1 MTKYHYKKYPQTIK
15 IFSDKEKNK
24 MIASGSWCARDET
37 CKQKIMAFN
46 EQERENDI
54 GFVLEKMIVIDLDKH
69 NDEQNGVKMF
79 NEWIRKQ
86 SQEKQDEIYDD
97 IFETLQVVTPN
108 EGLHIHFSLSDEQV
122 EKVSS
127 TKNIMNGVEILT
139 GINQFTPAPNTKR
152 KDGIY
157 ELKKG
162 SSEYIKDAPNWLI
175 DLYLSSSEKEKR
187 NFSYDS
193 GISTSDVEVR
203 NTMNTII
210 TDMFNGYGEGERHTR
225 LVEQCGRIIYN
236 VKRKR
241 LTETNGKLLLYHT
254 AVNCTPPYDD
264 EKEIAR
270 MWNSLIKKE

>member
-1 MTKYHYKKYPQTIK
+1 
-15 IFSDKEKNK
+15 
-24 MIASGSWCARDET
+24 MIASGSWSARDET
-37 CKQKIMAFN
+37 CKQQIIAFN
-46 EQERENDI
+46 EQNRENDI

-69 NDEQNGVKMF
+69 HDEQNGVKVF

-86 SQEKQDEIYDD
+86 SQKKQDEIYDD

-108 EGLHIHFSLSDEQV
+108 EGLHIHFSLSDEQI
-122 EKVSS
+122 EKVTS

-152 KDGIY
+152 KDGMY
-157 ELKKG
+157 QLKKG

-175 DLYLSSSEKEKR
+175 DLYLSNNEKEKR
-187 NFSYDS
+187 KFSYESDLN
-193 GISTSDVEVR
+193 ISDKAVR

-210 TDMFNGYGEGERHTR
+210 TEMFNGYDEGERHTR

-236 VKRKR
+236 VKRRR
-241 LTETNGKLLLYHT
+241 LTDANGKLLLYHT
-254 AVNCTPPYDD
+254 AMNCSPPYND

-270 MWNSLIKKE
+270 IWHSLMKKD

>member
-15 IFSDKEKNK
+15 IFGDKEKNK
-24 MIASGSWCARDET
+24 MIASGSWCARDKT

-122 EKVSS
+122 EKVTS

-152 KDGIY
+152 KDGMY
-157 ELKKG
+157 QLKKG
-162 SSEYIKDAPNWLI
+162 SSEYIKNAPDWLI
-175 DLYLSSSEKEKR
+175 DLYLSNCEKEKR
-187 NFSYDS
+187 KFSYESD
-193 GISTSDVEVR
+193 ISDNDKVVR
-203 NTMNTII
+203 NTMNTIV
-210 TDMFNGYGEGERHTR
+210 TDMFDGYSEGERHTR

-236 VKRKR
+236 VKRRK

-254 AVNCTPPYDD
+254 AMNCSPPYDD
-264 EKEIAR
+264 EKEIVR
-270 MWNSLIKKE
+270 IWHSLMKKK